1 MYETLGIALICAA
14 SALLLGVAL
23 GLRPRAP
30 AAVGLLLSGLGGA
43 ALGAG
48 ALLVQP
54 HASAADW
61 VVAVGAMIV
70 LAPTHIRIV
79 LGPFGSLKK
88 PGLLAEDA
96 GDA

>member
-1 MYETLGIALICAA
+1 VYETLGIALICAA

-43 ALGAG
+43 ALAAG

-79 LGPFGSLKK
+79 LGPFGPLKK

>member
-23 GLRPRAP
+23 GLRPRA
-30 AAVGLLLSGLGGA
+30 AVGLLLSGLGGA
-43 ALGAG
+43 ALAAG

-79 LGPFGSLKK
+79 LGPFGPLKK